1 MTIAQRSPC
10 RSPNDLPPTLVLA
23 PIGRTVVFPMDP
35 THAELRAGEVL
46 AAPGTSVT
54 HQQMNCE

>member
-10 RSPNDLPPTLVLA
+10 RSPNDLPADPCARADREDSGV
-23 PIGRTVVFPMDP
+23 PDGP

-54 HQQMNCE
+54 QQQMN